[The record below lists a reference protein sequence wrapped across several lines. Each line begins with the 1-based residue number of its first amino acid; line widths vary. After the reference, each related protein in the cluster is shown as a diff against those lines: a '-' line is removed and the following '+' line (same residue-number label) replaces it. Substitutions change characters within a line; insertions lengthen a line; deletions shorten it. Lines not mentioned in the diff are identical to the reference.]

1 MSKPIV
7 DALVTVGPSLFD
19 DGLAIGDIE
28 QVMRRAEIT
37 QAVLVPARPPGY
49 LLDEGNDLVAEIAAR
64 DPDAFVA
71 LARVDPNRPD
81 AVATLERAL
90 GNGLRGLYL
99 HPQQEVF
106 RINDR
111 RVDVLIERCGSGRL
125 PVVVASGYPWV
136 SEALQVAELARRHP
150 DVTFVMTNGGQFN
163 ISGLG
168 QFDAELALLAHD
180 NLLIQTAGVYRQD
193 FIERTVE
200 KFGAGRVM
208 FASAT
213 PAFDCSYE
221 ILRVRLSRLAVAD
234 REAVL
239 GGTARRVF
247 GIVEDSADGRRST

>member
-1 MSKPIV
+1 MSAPIV
-7 DALVTVGPSLFD
+7 DALVTVGPSLFG
-19 DGLAIGDIE
+19 DGLAVDDIE
-28 QVMRRAEIT
+28 QVMRRADIT
-37 QAVLVPARPPGY
+37 HAVLVPARPPAY

-64 DPDAFVA
+64 DPAAFVG
-71 LARVDPNRPD
+71 LARIDPNRSD
-81 AVATLERAL
+81 AGVDALERAL
-90 GNGLRGLYL
+90 AKGLRGLYL

-106 RINDR
+106 QITDS
-111 RVDVLIERCGSGRL
+111 RVDALIDRCSSQGL
-125 PVVVASGYPWV
+125 PVVVATGYPWM
-136 SEALQVAELARRHP
+136 SEALQVAELARRHS
-150 DVTFVMTNGGQFN
+150 DATFVMTNGGQFN

-168 QFDAELALLAHD
+168 QFDAELALAA
-180 NLLIQTAGVYRQD
+180 NENILIQTAGVYRQD

-200 KFGAGRVM
+200 RFGAGRVM

-247 GIVEDSADGRRST
+247 GIANDAAGG